1 MLAQFTELAEADV
14 RTHEEYGLTFLP
26 RHDDLVRCTDAVNIG
41 RTEADDE
48 ITGVYH
54 TQVNVQCGPETI
66 CDLRPLSRSLFIS
79 LVGPDAPNIRRAF
92 SLFAVLF

>member
-1 MLAQFTELAEADV
+1 MLAQFTEFAEADV
-14 RTHEEYGLTFLP
+14 RTHEEYRLAFLSCQ
-26 RHDDLVRCTDAVNIG
+26 DDLVRCTDAVNIG

-48 ITGVYH
+48 ITGVDH
-54 TQVNVQCGPETI
+54 AQVNVKCGPETV
-66 CDLRPLSRSLFIS
+66 CDLRPLSRALFTS